1 MTQKVAQIVEVEKIL
16 QEILFKG
23 VIDMMIRERFKETN
37 YKMSYEEYQ
46 KCDCT
51 ECKKEECLHR
61 GAYRRLTEIDGGLGL
76 CPNLK
81 GE

>member
-1 MTQKVAQIVEVEKIL
+1 MMTE
-16 QEILFKG
+16 
-23 VIDMMIRERFKETN
+23 ERFAETN
-37 YKMSYEEYQ
+37 YKMSYEEYK

-51 ECKKEECLHR
+51 CCVEEDCKHR
-61 GAYRRLTEIDGGLGL
+61 NAYRRFPEIDGGLGL